1 MKIPFVH
8 NKPVIFVAI
17 GLIVVSTAALS
28 FVSYHYTV
36 RRENAVETTLE
47 QNTVRQVLHY
57 VDLIEEK
64 LLDNDRILSEKI
76 VNVDDP
82 ANWPAMVDAIKK
94 ADLNVDQVYFLR
106 PNGKKTLYPPYS
118 YEIRNQWG
126 RFHAIL
132 KEIDLDNLPLNQ
144 PHHLHKERPDN
155 YFFMTYVLR
164 ETMDGS
170 RILVCYQLNFDSI
183 IALLDRHL
191 RDLRD
196 RFYVSIVDFENN
208 GVYGQPISRSS
219 KYFFETRFPTTLYKW
234 ILQMVP
240 RNYTE
245 LEQGIKN
252 QRRTN
257 LFFIVLSM
265 STIFFSL
272 AIIYGAWQRDRQL
285 RQLKENFISNVSHE
299 LKTPLSLI
307 RMFSEILVTGRVRN
321 EDKKQEYYR
330 IIHSESDRMSRLI
343 NNLLDFANLVRGIE
357 QKHFEKINLAQV
369 VTKAL
374 EAYRYEIQK
383 DGFLLTLGVSPDI
396 PDSYADPNAITM
408 AFFNL
413 LDNSVKYSPDQKQIE
428 VQVGRKDGFLD
439 IAVRDRG
446 IGIPLSE
453 QQKIFDQFYRGSDAS
468 VRRIR
473 GSGIGLAITRRVA
486 KMHGGEVLVES
497 APGKGS
503 TFTLRIPIINDS
515 KFEIRDS
522 KFKDLDSQA
531 SNSEPGNGSAA
542 LGKA

>member
-1 MKIPFVH
+1 MKTPSVH
-8 NKPVIFVAI
+8 NKLVIFIAI

-57 VDLIEEK
+57 VDLIEDK
-64 LLDNDRILSEKI
+64 LLDNDRILSEM

-106 PNGKKTLYPPYS
+106 PDGKKTLYPPYS

-126 RFHAIL
+126 RFHASL

-155 YFFMTYVLR
+155 YFFITYVLR

-191 RDLRD
+191 RDLQD

-245 LEQGIKN
+245 LEQGMKN

-257 LFFIVLSM
+257 LFFIILSM

-307 RMFSEILVTGRVRN
+307 RMFSEILVTGRVRS

-357 QKHFEKINLAQV
+357 QKHFEKTNLAQV

-383 DGFLLTLGVSPDI
+383 DGFVLTLEISPDI

-413 LDNSVKYSPDQKQIE
+413 LDNSVKYSADQKLIE
-428 VQVGRKDGFLD
+428 VQVGRKDGFLNLS
-439 IAVRDRG
+439 VRDRG
-446 IGIPLSE
+446 IGIPLAE

-515 KFEIRDS
+515 RFRIPDS
-522 KFKDLDSQA
+522 KLEAKQPESLDTV
-531 SNSEPGNGSAA
+531 
-542 LGKA
+542 